1 MNISLTNAS
10 GAKTAIDR
18 AVNALAEV
26 RAMQVDTTTAQKALA
41 DLVTQFTALSNSLS
55 DMPDMAEIGGK
66 LQSAISQLAQGA
78 ATLSTGTSQLSSVG
92 TQLNTGA
99 GTLAQG
105 ASLLEAG
112 MKTFDEEGI
121 EKLDE
126 TVTEDLQKIL
136 DRFEAIQSDDVM
148 YTTFTDKASDMD
160 GNVKFIFE
168 TDPVEISDED

>member
-1 MNISLTNAS
+1 MEPAVWFPEWVQLADGSDQLKDGISDLKD
-10 GAKTAIDR
+10 GAKELYDGQ
-18 AVNALAEV
+18 E
-26 RAMQVDTTTAQKALA
+26 K
-41 DLVTQFTALSNSLS
+41 FY
-55 DMPDMAEIGGK
+55 K
-66 LQSAISQLAQGA
+66 
-78 ATLSTGTSQLSSVG
+78 
-92 TQLNTGA
+92 
-99 GTLAQG
+99 
-105 ASLLEAG
+105 
-112 MKTFDEEGI
+112 EGI